1 MAVAVLHGPSNAIG
15 GCDRETI
22 GERRGFLLCRGEDA
36 TVTTLVICVDRS
48 GTIGRATNVPM
59 PVAGWEAVRSLVTDA
74 GLADPEDASVNCLL
88 EALRV
93 ARDLRDEREEA
104 VVAVV
109 SAESDTPVGSDRSIA
124 EQLDD
129 LADRYDPSAAI
140 IVVDSAEDERVL
152 PIVESRMPVDGVDRV
167 VVRQAHDLEST
178 YYLLKQFLADEQLRS
193 TVLVPI
199 GVALLLL
206 PVLFVQFSPAAA
218 LAGVAGLLGAALL
231 YKGLGVD
238 RVVAGMPERIREAL
252 YAGQVS
258 VVTYVVAGGL
268 SLVGGFF
275 GVLAASELE
284 GATFAVEAMEFTFAA
299 VPWLVVA
306 GVTAAV
312 GRLLDEL
319 IRDEGIRTPYLNL
332 PFVIVAIGLVVRG
345 FAGYFLAQEA
355 MIDPIQMGEL
365 VVSPGQRLAAFI
377 LLGVVVSLAGV
388 KIASDVGTETLEEVI
403 DAESE
408 PNGE

>member
-1 MAVAVLHGPSNAIG
+1 M
-15 GCDRETI
+15 
-22 GERRGFLLCRGEDA
+22 
-36 TVTTLVICVDRS
+36 TTLVICVDRS

-109 SAESDTPVGSDRSIA
+109 SAESESPVGADRSIA
-124 EQLDD
+124 AQLDD

-140 IVVDSAEDERVL
+140 VVVDSAEDERVL

-167 VVRQAHDLEST
+167 VVRQARDIEST

-199 GVALLLL
+199 GIALLLL
-206 PVLFVQFSPAAA
+206 PVLFVQFSAPAAV
-218 LAGVAGLLGAALL
+218 AGVAGLLGAALL
-231 YKGLGVD
+231 YKGLGID
-238 RVVAGMPERIREAL
+238 RLVAGMPERVREAL

-275 GVLAASELE
+275 GVLAATDL
-284 GATFAVEAMEFTFAA
+284 GDALLTVQAMEFTYAA
-299 VPWLVVA
+299 VPWLAVA

-332 PFVIVAIGLVVRG
+332 PFVIVAVALVVRG
-345 FAGYFLAQEA
+345 FAGYFLEQESLLE
-355 MIDPIQMGEL
+355 PT
-365 VVSPGQRLAAFI
+365 VVAGFAVAPAQRLAAFI
-377 LLGVVVSLAGV
+377 VAGVVVSLVGV
-388 KIASDVGTETLEEVI
+388 KLASDVGTETLEEVI
-403 DAESE
+403 DADADVDPDADRGTESE
-408 PNGE
+408 

>member
-1 MAVAVLHGPSNAIG
+1 M
-15 GCDRETI
+15 
-22 GERRGFLLCRGEDA
+22 
-36 TVTTLVICVDRS
+36 TTLVICVDRS

-74 GLADPEDASVNCLL
+74 GLGDPEDASVNCLL

-93 ARDLRDEREEA
+93 ARDLRDGRESA

-109 SAESDTPVGSDRSIA
+109 SAESETPVGADRSIA
-124 EQLDD
+124 AQLDD
-129 LADRYDPSAAI
+129 LVDRYAPDSSLV
-140 IVVDSAEDERVL
+140 VVDSAEDERVL

-167 VVRQAHDLEST
+167 VVRQARDLEST

-199 GVALLLL
+199 GTALVLL
-206 PVLFVQFSPAAA
+206 PVLFAQFSAGTAI
-218 LAGVAGLLGAALL
+218 AGVTGLLGAALL

-238 RVVAGMPERIREAL
+238 RLVAGMPERVQDAL

-258 VVTYVVAGGL
+258 VVTYVVAVGL

-275 GVLAASELE
+275 GVLAATDLS
-284 GATFAVEAMEFTFAA
+284 GVPVAVQAMEFTYAA
-299 VPWLVVA
+299 VPWLAVA

-332 PFVIVAIGLVVRG
+332 PFAIVAVGLVVRG
-345 FAGYFLAQEA
+345 FAGYFLAQEMA
-355 MIDPIQMGEL
+355 IESSLIAGTAIT
-365 VVSPGQRLAAFI
+365 PGQRLAGFI
-377 LLGVVVSLAGV
+377 VGGVIVSLVGV
-388 KIASDVGTETLEEVI
+388 RLASDVGTETLEDVI
-403 DAESE
+403 DADAEAGSGTESE
-408 PNGE
+408 